1 MLQPRLSG
9 LAGELERFGG
19 LSLSVLVAD
28 NRTEI
33 RQDGECSHLERVI
46 VKTLCELERGAG
58 AFVGLDEPLAEA
70 DRRGEPDLDVHLQQ
84 GARLGL

>member
-1 MLQPRLSG
+1 MAIAATYDHRMLQPRLSG
-9 LAGELERFGG
+9 LAGELERFGD

-28 NRTEI
+28 CRTEI

-58 AFVGLDEPLAEA
+58 AL
-70 DRRGEPDLDVHLQQ
+70 RGP
-84 GARLGL
+84 